1 MQSNSL
7 GFQNP
12 LSFNEMD

>member
-7 GFQNP
+7 DFQNP
-12 LSFNEMD
+12 LSFNAMD

>member
-12 LSFNEMD
+12 LSFNAMD